1 MSSVVPEKRQSFFLS
16 DLVSR
21 IRTIEKGKPKHI
33 LTISSTQG
41 WVDQR
46 ERWSREM
53 AGESLKKYTKLR
65 KGDFSYNKGNSK
77 TFPYGCIFRLDKW
90 DEAVVPNVYHSFAIS
105 NDQVNSDYL
114 QQYFWSGGL
123 DKQLRKVLT
132 SSVRDNGLLNITS
145 DTFFSLLVE
154 LPPLPEQKKIASI
167 LTSVDEVIEN
177 TQKQIDKLQD
187 LKKAT
192 MNELLTKGIGHTE
205 FKDSELGRIPRSWE
219 VVRFDEIS
227 SQKTLG
233 TAERGGL
240 VDKIPLIKMGDLQ
253 FGNVIVGANET
264 ISKSKLTS
272 ENFLSKG
279 DFLFNTRNTPE
290 LVGKV
295 GNYNSSKL
303 AAYDNNLLK
312 IDFSEDMSSLFMGM
326 QFNEFNV
333 KKRLRRIVAGT
344 TSVAAIYWNDLKK
357 FYVLKPSMTEQN
369 NIYAVFESIENQVKT
384 MECKLSQT
392 QSLKKSL
399 MQDLLTGKVRVA
411 VN

>member
-1 MSSVVPEKRQSFFLS
+1 MSEIVPEGWSK
-16 DLVSR
+16 V
-21 IRTIEKGKPKHI
+21 K
-33 LTISSTQG
+33 ISSLISEITERTNTSNQHEVLSVTKDG
-41 WVDQR
+41 IKLQR
-46 ERWSREM
+46 EYF
-53 AGESLKKYTKLR
+53 KKQIASEDNTGYKIVR
-65 KGDFSYNKGNSK
+65 KGNLVFGTMNLWMGSLDVLKNPAIGIVSPAYK
-77 TFPYGCIFRLDKW
+77 TFKFNPERCCVDFMSYFMRTPHMIHKYILHSQQGASIVRRNLDL
-90 DEAVVPNVYHSFAIS
+90 
-105 NDQVNSDYL
+105 DQ
-114 QQYFWSGGL
+114 
-123 DKQLRKVLT
+123 
-132 SSVRDNGLLNITS
+132 
-145 DTFFSLLVE
+145 LLVDE
-154 LPPLPEQKKIASI
+154 VQFPPLPEQKKIASI
-167 LTSVDEVIEN
+167 LTSVDEVIET

-187 LKKAT
+187 LKKAN

-205 FKDSELGRIPRSWE
+205 FKDSELGRIPKSWE

-253 FGNVIVGANET
+253 LGNVIVGANET
-264 ISKSKLTS
+264 ISKSKLTAD
-272 ENFLSKG
+272 NFLSKG

-312 IDFSEDMSSLFMGM
+312 IDFSEDISSLFMGM

-344 TSVAAIYWNDLKK
+344 TSVAAIYWNDLKN
-357 FYVLKPSMTEQN
+357 FYVLKPSITEQK
-369 NIYAVFESIENQVKT
+369 NIYAVFESIDNQVKT
-384 MECKLSQT
+384 LECKLSQT

-399 MQDLLTGKVRVA
+399 MQELLTGKVRVS
-411 VN
+411 VD